1 MALVSLVRVS
11 KQFKDVQAVKDVS
24 LQVRDGEFVTLL
36 GPSGCGKTTM
46 LNCIAGLETVSAG
59 EIRFDDVVV
68 NQLSPADRNIAMVF
82 QDYALYPHMSV
93 YENLTFGLRH
103 RKLDRDEARQRATRA
118 AEMLGIGALLNRRP
132 SALSGGQRQRVA
144 LGRALVRDAVLFLM
158 DEPLS
163 NLDAALRVRT
173 RTEIK
178 ALQQQIGTTTIY
190 VTHDQEEAMVLSD
203 RIAVMRD
210 GVIQQFD
217 RPEVIYH
224 DPANLVV
231 ATFIGNPAMNR
242 LDGTLSADNGQLRFV
257 HPDVTLPLS
266 SDVLKTDQAASAAG
280 RNVHLGIRPEAIRLH
295 RQPSDDQVFTAEVF
309 LVELIGPVTYVD
321 LKRGNVLLRASVDP
335 ALNPKVG
342 ETFHV
347 SISPD
352 KTYVFDA
359 GDGRRL

>member
-46 LNCIAGLETVSAG
+46 LNCIAGLETVTAG

-68 NQLSPADRNIAMVF
+68 NHLSPADRNIAMVF

-93 YENLTFGLRH
+93 FENLTFGLRH

-132 SALSGGQRQRVA
+132 GALSGGQRQRVA

-178 ALQQQIGTTTIY
+178 ALQQQVGTTTIY

-217 RPEVIYH
+217 RPDVIYQ

-242 LDGTLSADNGQLRFV
+242 LDGALATDDGRLLFV
-257 HPDVTLPLS
+257 HPDVTLALTPAA
-266 SDVLKTDQAASAAG
+266 LKTEQANSLTG
-280 RNVHLGIRPEAIRLH
+280 RKVQLGVRPEGLRLD
-295 RQPSDDQVFTAEVF
+295 RQPCDGQAFTADVF

-321 LKRGNVLLRASVDP
+321 LKLGSILVRASVDP
-335 ALNPKVG
+335 ALKPKVG

-347 SISPD
+347 SVAPD
-352 KTYVFDA
+352 KTYLFDA
-359 GDGRRL
+359 GDGRRI